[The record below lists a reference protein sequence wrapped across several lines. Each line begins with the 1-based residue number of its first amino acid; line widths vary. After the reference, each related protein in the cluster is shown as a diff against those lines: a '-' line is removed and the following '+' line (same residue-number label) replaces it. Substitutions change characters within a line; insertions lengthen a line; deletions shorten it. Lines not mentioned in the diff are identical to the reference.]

1 MNQNFFDN
9 ANQKQQL
16 YKALSKYNGPTT
28 STPSILSE
36 YLSSAKTQTSHNKN
50 NSNKVK
56 PLLSPQNITKP
67 IQNDSL
73 RIKTS
78 TLHFPQKQPVSHH
91 IKSLSSDIKLQ
102 PQPPMR
108 RRGRQERMIFQS
120 DSQQAPFLII
130 QNKVRDS
137 RRFDTLRKS
146 TLPSLQ
152 LESQKS
158 IQNTTPRITD
168 IPLVPIQQV
177 TEIQDSKSQLY
188 QEADKIYMD
197 QVNNLDDNQFLNEDK
212 KASDLFN
219 ILKRKYSI
227 TEANDINDPQIL
239 NENQEDI
246 IQTEKE
252 VNIDDD
258 EIQSSKAMK
267 KLSVKMKFKN
277 AVSQQVQNMFKNREL
292 KSLFTVI
299 ISPEFSSKHE
309 EERQK
314 ISDQYE
320 QGNFILAKNLKT
332 INKDNIESRQT
343 MKCIKDKYNIRHNH
357 KINTIIQNQLQK
369 LNTTNKA
376 FQRKISMIK
385 GTQWTTKEC
394 DQPQQQ
400 QFSLLNKFK
409 KQSVNSNHIGQG
421 QALQNNFDQILPNLM
436 DDANKITITIT
447 NTILQNTILEFNK
460 PKFVVHM
467 ETIIDE
473 QVIQPISPP
482 RKAIQHSSSLHSSF
496 KFQKIQNS
504 ASQSVIINKDH
515 ISNHNVYN
523 SILNTNTIE
532 DNSNLDFNQEYSKSN
547 LYVRLYYQNR
557 LHKIPQKISY
567 TQHNLKEIED
577 IFYQYISMITGSQ
590 ISFQTSQQHF
600 TKQVKSI
607 EKSNLVQ
614 ESQIFFEKYDIPQIR
629 KQFSFDFENSI
640 SLISSQSDQS
650 NSFDQILEEPNN
662 RLQVDERHES
672 KMKNIIQSMKNLS
685 DDSESQIF
693 VEDVVNNQKQIST
706 GLLNTIKKVKN
717 KFHFPLNIQVIMSV
731 LDQSTKND
739 LLTFQMM
746 EQSEEQIQQLIHGD
760 CDTNALTNLDSFY
773 QQQDLRNMILNG
785 IEIRYENIL
794 IGRYQGQQRMIDPE
808 HSDLVQS
815 TILEAPQQHI
825 SSSQQSQQSQQ
836 SSEYQQLQKQK
847 LISLKQ
853 QGRSR
858 NLQRDSLTVII
869 KPKLNSKHTVNSPDV
884 TNVHSKPTSQ
894 YTNQLT
900 YNIFTQA
907 STQYLTKPTNQSQQ
921 SVKVSSVQ
929 NLEENLSQLEM
940 SPQSSLKSIKSK
952 SAIDSSNIISQT
964 NPPKI
969 KKSQKIK
976 DLVKVAKEKLS
987 HPHPLEHI
995 ELKDEI
1001 ITSKK
1006 QQLYNVSLLQQPILE
1021 NKTLSMFSYSLRMRN
1036 QALGHNRR
1044 QNLDQFKILEQL
1056 IYDND
1061 FQEFFEHLQQVPQ
1074 MYIDRRL
1081 QNNDTLLIL
1090 ASKSGC
1096 KDMVKELIKKG
1107 ADINIQNQDDGNT
1120 AVHLALSYGH
1130 YKIADILIRAGANTN
1145 ILNNIGKN
1153 AWSIL

>member
-36 YLSSAKTQTSHNKN
+36 YLSSAKTQTSNNKN
-50 NSNKVK
+50 NSNRVK
-56 PLLSPQNITKP
+56 PLLSPQNISKP

-91 IKSLSSDIKLQ
+91 IKSLSSDIKQQ
-102 PQPPMR
+102 PQPPIR

-120 DSQQAPFLII
+120 DSQQTPFLII

-137 RRFDTLRKS
+137 RRMDTVRKS

-152 LESQKS
+152 LESQRS
-158 IQNTTPRITD
+158 IQITSPRITD

-177 TEIQDSKSQLY
+177 TEIQDSKSQLF

-197 QVNNLDDNQFLNEDK
+197 QVNNADDNEFVNEDK
-212 KASDLFN
+212 KASELFS
-219 ILKRKYSI
+219 ILQRKVSI
-227 TEANDINDPQIL
+227 TEQNELNDPKNH
-239 NENQEDI
+239 NENQEEVFE
-246 IQTEKE
+246 TEKE
-252 VNIDDD
+252 VNFDDD
-258 EIQSSKAMK
+258 EFSSSRAMK

-277 AVSQQVQNMFKNREL
+277 AVSQQVQNMFKHREL

-320 QGNFILAKNLKT
+320 QGNFILAKNMQTLKKS
-332 INKDNIESRQT
+332 NYIES
-343 MKCIKDKYNIRHNH
+343 KCIKDKYVFKHSH
-357 KINTIIQNQLQK
+357 KINTIVQNQLQK

-394 DQPQQQ
+394 DQPQLQ

-409 KQSVNSNHIGQG
+409 KQSVYSNQIGQG
-421 QALQNNFDQILPNLM
+421 QVLQNNYEQILPNLM
-436 DDANKITITIT
+436 DDANKIIITIT
-447 NTILQNTILEFNK
+447 NPLLQNTILEFNK
-460 PKFVVHM
+460 PKFIVHM
-467 ETIIDE
+467 DTIIDE

-482 RKAIQHSSSLHSSF
+482 KKAIQHSSSLHSSF
-496 KFQKIQNS
+496 KLQKIQNS
-504 ASQSVIINKDH
+504 ASQSVIMNKDH

-577 IFYQYISMITGSQ
+577 IFYQYVSMITGSQ
-590 ISFQTSQQHF
+590 MQILFLGLVLF
-600 TKQVKSI
+600 KQVSI
-607 EKSNLVQ
+607 EKSNLIQ
-614 ESQIFFEKYDIPQIR
+614 ESPIFFEKYDIPQLR

-640 SLISSQSDQS
+640 SLISSQSDQKGP
-650 NSFDQILEEPNN
+650 NS
-662 RLQVDERHES
+662 RLQVDEKHES

-693 VEDVVNNQKQIST
+693 VEDVVKNQKQIST

-717 KFHFPLNIQVIMSV
+717 KFHCPLNAQVIMSV

-773 QQQDLRNMILNG
+773 LQRKLRNMILSG
-785 IEIRYENIL
+785 IEMRYEWIL
-794 IGRYQGQQRMIDPE
+794 IGRYQNQQRMIDPE

-815 TILEAPQQHI
+815 TILEAPQHLI

-858 NLQRDSLTVII
+858 NLQRDSLTVIV
-869 KPKLNSKHTVNSPDV
+869 KPKLNSKHTINSPDV

-952 SAIDSSNIISQT
+952 SAMDSSNIISQS
-964 NPPKI
+964 NPPKM

-976 DLVKVAKEKLS
+976 DLVKVAKEKLTL
-987 HPHPLEHI
+987 PPQQI
-995 ELKDEI
+995 EQKEEI
-1001 ITSKK
+1001 ISSN
-1006 QQLYNVSLLQQPILE
+1006 QQKSFNGSLLQQPILE

-1061 FQEFFEHLQQVPQ
+1061 FQEFSEHLQQVPQ

-1081 QNNDTLLIL
+1081 ENNDTLLIL

-1096 KDMVKELIKKG
+1096 KDMVKELVKMG

-1120 AVHLALSYGH
+1120 AVHVALSYGH

>member
-1 MNQNFFDN
+1 MNQNIFES

-36 YLSSAKTQTSHNKN
+36 YLSSAKTQTSNNKN
-50 NSNKVK
+50 NFNKTK

-78 TLHFPQKQPVSHH
+78 TLHITQKQQVSHH
-91 IKSLSSDIKLQ
+91 IKSLSSDIKQQ
-102 PQPPMR
+102 PQPPIR
-108 RRGRQERMIFQS
+108 RRLRQERMIFQS
-120 DSQQAPFLII
+120 ETQQAPFLII

-137 RRFDTLRKS
+137 RRMDTFRKS

-152 LESQKS
+152 LESQRS
-158 IQNTTPRITD
+158 IQNTSPRITD
-168 IPLVPIQQV
+168 IPLVPIQQI
-177 TEIQDSKSQLY
+177 TEIHDSKSQLF
-188 QEADKIYMD
+188 QEAEKIQMD
-197 QVNNLDDNQFLNEDK
+197 QVNKPNEIEFVDECK
-212 KASDLFN
+212 KSSELFN
-219 ILKRKYSI
+219 HIKRQVSI
-227 TEANDINDPQIL
+227 TEPNNVPESHNT
-239 NENQEDI
+239 NEFEQENLH
-246 IQTEKE
+246 TEKE
-252 VNIDDD
+252 VNWD
-258 EIQSSKAMK
+258 EEELQSSNAMK

-314 ISDQYE
+314 ISHQFE
-320 QGNFILAKNLKT
+320 QGNFILAKNFQNMKDKFQPKQT
-332 INKDNIESRQT
+332 NKY
-343 MKCIKDKYNIRHNH
+343 IKDKYILKHHH
-357 KINTIIQNQLQK
+357 KINAVIQNQIQK
-369 LNTTNKA
+369 LHTTNKA
-376 FQRKISMIK
+376 FQRKIQMIK
-385 GTQWTTKEC
+385 DTQWTTKEC

-409 KQSVNSNHIGQG
+409 KQSIFSNQIN
-421 QALQNNFDQILPNLM
+421 QAQILQSNLEQILPNLM

-447 NTILQNTILEFNK
+447 NTLLQNTTLEFNK
-460 PKFVVHM
+460 PKFIVHM
-467 ETIIDE
+467 DSIIDE
-473 QVIQPISPP
+473 QLIQPITSP
-482 RKAIQHSSSLHSSF
+482 KKTILHSSSLHSSF
-496 KFQKIQNS
+496 KLQKIQNS

-515 ISNHNVYN
+515 ISNHNIYN
-523 SILNTNTIE
+523 SIQNANIIE

-557 LHKIPQKISY
+557 LHKMPQKIQY
-567 TQHNLKEIED
+567 TQHHLKEIEEG
-577 IFYQYISMITGSQ
+577 FYQYVSMITGSQ
-590 ISFQTSQQHF
+590 ISFQTSHF

-607 EKSNLVQ
+607 EISNLVQ
-614 ESQIFFEKYDIPQIR
+614 ESQIQLERYDIAQIR
-629 KQFSFDFENSI
+629 KQFSFDFDNSI
-640 SLISSQSDQS
+640 SSISSQSDQS
-650 NSFDQILEEPNN
+650 NSFDQILEEPNQ
-662 RLQVDERHES
+662 RLKVDDRHES

-693 VEDVVNNQKQIST
+693 VEDVVKNQKQVST

-717 KFHFPLNIQVIMSV
+717 KFHCPLNGQAILSI

-739 LLTFQMM
+739 LLTFQIM
-746 EQSEEQIQQLIHGD
+746 EQSEEQIQKLIHGD
-760 CDTNALTNLDSFY
+760 QDTNALTNLDYFY
-773 QQQDLRNMILNG
+773 TQQQLRKMIYHG
-785 IEIRYENIL
+785 IEMRYEDIL
-794 IGRYQGQQRMIDPE
+794 IGRYQSQSRMIDVE
-808 HSDLVQS
+808 HYDLVQS
-815 TILEAPQQHI
+815 SILEAPQQHI

-836 SSEYQQLQKQK
+836 SSEFLLLQKQK
-847 LISLKQ
+847 LISLKN
-853 QGRSR
+853 QGKSR
-858 NLQRDSLTVII
+858 NLQRDSLTVLI
-869 KPKLNSKHTVNSPDV
+869 KPKLYSKNTINSPDV

-900 YNIFTQA
+900 YNIFTSA

-929 NLEENLSQLEM
+929 NLEENLSHLEM

-969 KKSQKIK
+969 RKSQNIK
-976 DLVKVAKEKLS
+976 ELDKMTKEKANQ
-987 HPHPLEHI
+987 HKEQI
-995 ELKDEI
+995 ELKEEI
-1001 ITSKK
+1001 IYSKK
-1006 QQLYNVSLLQQPILE
+1006 QKSSNISLIQQPILE

-1036 QALGHNRR
+1036 QALGHSRR

-1061 FQEFFEHLQQVPQ
+1061 FQEFYEHLQQVPS

-1081 QNNDTLLIL
+1081 ENNDTLLTL

-1096 KDMVKELIKKG
+1096 KEMIKELVKKG

-1130 YKIADILIRAGANTN
+1130 YKIADILIGAGANTN

>member
-1 MNQNFFDN
+1 MNQNFFDS

-36 YLSSAKTQTSHNKN
+36 YLSSAKTQTSNNKN
-50 NSNKVK
+50 NFNQTR

-78 TLHFPQKQPVSHH
+78 TLHFTQKQPVSHH
-91 IKSLSSDIKLQ
+91 IKSLSSDIKQQ
-102 PQPPMR
+102 PQPPIR
-108 RRGRQERMIFQS
+108 RRARQERIIFQS
-120 DSQQAPFLII
+120 ETQQAPFLII
-130 QNKVRDS
+130 QNKVRDT
-137 RRFDTLRKS
+137 RRMDTFRKN
-146 TLPSLQ
+146 TLPSIQ
-152 LESQKS
+152 LESQRS
-158 IQNTTPRITD
+158 IQNTSPKITD
-168 IPLVPIQQV
+168 IPLVPIQQL
-177 TEIQDSKSQLY
+177 TEIQDSKSQLF
-188 QEADKIYMD
+188 QEAQKIYID
-197 QVNNLDDNQFLNEDK
+197 QVNKPNENEFVNENKTSSEFFNL
-212 KASDLFN
+212 
-219 ILKRKYSI
+219 IKRQVSI
-227 TEANDINDPQIL
+227 TEPINVPISDNSI
-239 NENQEDI
+239 ENQNQQENL
-246 IQTEKE
+246 QVEKE
-252 VNIDDD
+252 ANFD
-258 EIQSSKAMK
+258 EDELQSINAMK

-299 ISPEFSSKHE
+299 ISPEFCSKNE

-314 ISDQYE
+314 ISNQFE
-320 QGNFILAKNLKT
+320 QGNFILAKNLQNIKVNFKSQNS
-332 INKDNIESRQT
+332 NKF
-343 MKCIKDKYNIRHNH
+343 IKEQYILKHNH
-357 KINTIIQNQLQK
+357 KIHAIVQNQLQK
-369 LNTTNKA
+369 LHTTNKA
-376 FQRKISMIK
+376 FQRKIQMIK
-385 GTQWTTKEC
+385 DTQWTTKEC
-394 DQPQQQ
+394 DQPQLQ

-409 KQSVNSNHIGQG
+409 KQSIFQNQIFKGEI
-421 QALQNNFDQILPNLM
+421 LQNNLEQILPNLM
-436 DDANKITITIT
+436 DDSNKLTITIT
-447 NTILQNTILEFNK
+447 NTLFQNTTLEFNK
-460 PKFVVHM
+460 PKFIVHM
-467 ETIIDE
+467 DSIIDE
-473 QVIQPISPP
+473 QVIQPISPSK
-482 RKAIQHSSSLHSSF
+482 KAILHSSSLHSSF
-496 KFQKIQNS
+496 KLQKIQNS
-504 ASQSVIINKDH
+504 ASQSVIVNKDL
-515 ISNHNVYN
+515 ISNHNIYN
-523 SILNTNTIE
+523 SIQNFNVVE
-532 DNSNLDFNQEYSKSN
+532 DNNNLDINQEYSKSN

-557 LHKIPQKISY
+557 LHKMPQKISY
-567 TQHNLKEIED
+567 TQHNLKEIEEV
-577 IFYQYISMITGSQ
+577 FYQYVSMITGSQ
-590 ISFQTSQQHF
+590 ISFQTSQHF
-600 TKQVKSI
+600 TKQGKGSI
-607 EKSNLVQ
+607 EFSNLVQ
-614 ESQIFFEKYDIPQIR
+614 ESQIQFERYDIIQKR
-629 KQFSFDFENSI
+629 KQFSFDFDNSI

-650 NSFDQILEEPNN
+650 NSFDQILEEPNQ
-662 RLQVDERHES
+662 RLKVDERHES

-693 VEDVVNNQKQIST
+693 VEDVVKNQKQVST

-717 KFHFPLNIQVIMSV
+717 KYHCPLNGQVIMSI

-746 EQSEEQIQQLIHGD
+746 EQSEEYIQKLIHGD
-760 CDTNALTNLDSFY
+760 YDTNALTNLDTFY
-773 QQQDLRNMILNG
+773 SSQELRKMIVHG
-785 IEIRYENIL
+785 IEMRYQNIL
-794 IGRYQGQQRMIDPE
+794 IGRYQSQQRMIDVE

-815 TILEAPQQHI
+815 SILEAPQQYI
-825 SSSQQSQQSQQ
+825 SSSQQSQQSHQ
-836 SSEYQQLQKQK
+836 SSEFQLLQKQK
-847 LISLKQ
+847 LISLKY

-869 KPKLNSKHTVNSPDV
+869 KPKLNSKHTANSPDV

-929 NLEENLSQLEM
+929 NLEENLSHVEI

-952 SAIDSSNIISQT
+952 SGIDTSNIINQT

-969 KKSQKIK
+969 RKSQNIK
-976 DLVKVAKEKLS
+976 EFDKVTKEKVG
-987 HPHPLEHI
+987 HQKEQI
-995 ELKDEI
+995 QLKEEI
-1001 ITSKK
+1001 MCSKK
-1006 QQLYNVSLLQQPILE
+1006 QKSTNVSLIQQPILD

-1036 QALGHNRR
+1036 QALGHSRR

-1061 FQEFFEHLQQVPQ
+1061 FQEFYEHLQQVPS
-1074 MYIDRRL
+1074 MYIDRRIK
-1081 QNNDTLLIL
+1081 NNDTLLTL

-1096 KDMVKELIKKG
+1096 KEMIKELIKKG

-1130 YKIADILIRAGANTN
+1130 YKIADILIGAGANTN

>member
-1 MNQNFFDN
+1 MNQNFFDS
-9 ANQKQQL
+9 ANLKQQL

-36 YLSSAKTQTSHNKN
+36 YLSSAKTQTSNNKC

-56 PLLSPQNITKP
+56 PLLSPQNINKP

-78 TLHFPQKQPVSHH
+78 TLHFPQKQQISHH
-91 IKSLSSDIKLQ
+91 IKSLSTDIKQQ
-102 PQPPMR
+102 PQPPIR
-108 RRGRQERMIFQS
+108 RRGRQEKMIFQS
-120 DSQQAPFLII
+120 DSLQAPFLII
-130 QNKVRDS
+130 QNKVRDT
-137 RRFDTLRKS
+137 RRFDTFRKN

-152 LESQKS
+152 TESQRS
-158 IQNTTPRITD
+158 IQNTSPRITE
-168 IPLVPIQQV
+168 IPLIPIQQV
-177 TEIQDSKSQLY
+177 TEIQDSKSQLF
-188 QEADKIYMD
+188 QEQENICFD
-197 QVNNLDDNQFLNEDK
+197 QGNIEIENQFNNENK
-212 KASDLFN
+212 QASEFFN
-219 ILKRKYSI
+219 SIKRKVSI
-227 TEANDINDPQIL
+227 TEPNDLIDHQNPTEQ
-239 NENQEDI
+239 QEEI
-246 IQTEKE
+246 IQTEKD
-252 VNIDDD
+252 VICD
-258 EIQSSKAMK
+258 EDELQISNAMK

-277 AVSQQVQNMFKNREL
+277 VVSQQVQNMFKNREL

-314 ISDQYE
+314 ISDQFE
-320 QGNFILAKNLKT
+320 QGNFILAKNLQPT
-332 INKDNIESRQT
+332 KDNYKSKQS
-343 MKCIKDKYNIRHNH
+343 IKYIKEKYNFKHNH
-357 KINTIIQNQLQK
+357 KINTIVQNQLQK
-369 LNTTNKA
+369 LHTTNKA
-376 FQRKISMIK
+376 FQRKIQMIK
-385 GTQWTTKEC
+385 DTQWTTKEC

-409 KQSVNSNHIGQG
+409 KQSVLSNQIGLG
-421 QALQNNFDQILPNLM
+421 PVLQSNLENILPNLM

-447 NTILQNTILEFNK
+447 NILLQNTILEFNK
-460 PKFVVHM
+460 PKFIVHM
-467 ETIIDE
+467 DSIIDE

-482 RKAIQHSSSLHSSF
+482 KKAIQHSSSLHSSF
-496 KFQKIQNS
+496 KLQKIQNS

-523 SILNTNTIE
+523 SIQNTNIIE

-577 IFYQYISMITGSQ
+577 VFYQYVSMITGSQ
-590 ISFQTSQQHF
+590 ISFQASQNF
-600 TKQVKSI
+600 TKQIKSVEI
-607 EKSNLVQ
+607 SNLVQ
-614 ESQIFFEKYDIPQIR
+614 EWQIVLERYDIPQKK
-629 KQFSFDFENSI
+629 KQFSFDFDNSI
-640 SLISSQSDQS
+640 SLLSSQSDQS
-650 NSFDQILEEPNN
+650 ASFDKILEEPNQ
-662 RLQVDERHES
+662 RLKVDERHES
-672 KMKNIIQSMKNLS
+672 KMQNIIQSMKNLS

-693 VEDVVNNQKQIST
+693 VEDVVNDQKQIST

-717 KFHFPLNIQVIMSV
+717 KFHCPMNGQAIMSI
-731 LDQSTKND
+731 LDQNTKND

-746 EQSEEQIQQLIHGD
+746 EQSKEQIQKLIHGD
-760 CDTNALTNLDSFY
+760 YDTNALKNLDSFY
-773 QQQDLRNMILNG
+773 KQQEVRKMMYHG
-785 IEIRYENIL
+785 IEMRYENIL
-794 IGRYQGQQRMIDPE
+794 IGRYQSQQRMNDVE

-815 TILEAPQQHI
+815 SILEAPLQHI

-836 SSEYQQLQKQK
+836 SSELLLLQKQK

-869 KPKLNSKHTVNSPDV
+869 KPKINSKNTSNSPDV

-929 NLEENLSQLEM
+929 NLEENLSNLEM

-964 NPPKI
+964 NPPNI
-969 KKSQKIK
+969 RKSQNIRDFDKITK
-976 DLVKVAKEKLS
+976 DRMNHPKEQ
-987 HPHPLEHI
+987 I
-995 ELKDEI
+995 ELKEEI
-1001 ITSKK
+1001 IKRQKSS
-1006 QQLYNVSLLQQPILE
+1006 NISLLQQPILE

-1036 QALGHNRR
+1036 QALGHSRR

-1061 FQEFFEHLQQVPQ
+1061 VQEFLEHIQQVPQ
-1074 MYIDRRL
+1074 MYIDKRL
-1081 QNNDTLLIL
+1081 ENHDTLLTL

-1096 KDMVKELIKKG
+1096 KEMVKELIKKG

-1130 YKIADILIRAGANTN
+1130 YKIADILIGAGANTN